1 MSKVGSTTTSQ
12 TAAPPPQVSET
23 DKANTTKTQETSDTS
38 KTTESSQNAQA
49 SKDLANQKMGD
60 QKFEGTVRQAELE
73 KDLNTPKV
81 EDNHWKPAPGQKGR
95 PEHWNVRQDIK
106 GYKPLLKEMR
116 ETLTKDIQEKG
127 GKREH
132 DFRFLLPMAQWTT
145 EQGGYTNRP
154 EGYNPGNVMGPGDA
168 GTFHRKNNTEVVNG
182 KRTNVPADFAK
193 YSSLEKGTDAYMNH
207 LEKRWG
213 KTHDA
218 ILHGGSTKDFADGL
232 YPGKGKNYATASQA
246 DYKSAMNVRVKN
258 IIEDYKLVIKDDMKD
273 VDKDIAK
280 LKGHLSDPKVDS
292 SLHPEIQ
299 NRINRLEKNKENLQA
314 ELNELEEVRK
324 RHERGEA
331 LQP

>member
-1 MSKVGSTTTSQ
+1 MSKVDGTTSSQ
-12 TAAPPPQVSET
+12 PAVAPPQVSET
-23 DKANTTKTQETSDTS
+23 DKTTPAQPTTEKTEA
-38 KTTESSQNAQA
+38 TESSQSTQG
-49 SKDLANQKMGD
+49 SKDLANQKIGE
-60 QKFEGTVRQAELE
+60 QRVEGSAKQAELE
-73 KDLNTPKV
+73 KNLNTPKV

-116 ETLTKDIQEKG
+116 QTLTKEIEEKG

-168 GTFHRKNNTEVVNG
+168 GTFHRKNNTEIVDG
-182 KRTNVPADFAK
+182 KRTKVPADFAK

-207 LEKRWG
+207 LEKGWG

-218 ILHGGSTKDFADGL
+218 IVHGGSTKDFADGL
-232 YPGKGKNYATASQA
+232 YPGKGKNYATASHD
-246 DYKSAMNVRVKN
+246 DYKRAMDVRVKN

-273 VDKDIAK
+273 ADKDISK
-280 LKGHLSDPKVDS
+280 LKGQLADPKVDS

-299 NRINRLEKNKENLQA
+299 NRIDRLEKNKANMQS
-314 ELNELEEVRK
+314 ELTELEEVGK
-324 RHERGEA
+324 RHARGEA

>member
-1 MSKVGSTTTSQ
+1 MSNVSSTKGSQPTT
-12 TAAPPPQVSET
+12 APPQVSET
-23 DKANTTKTQETSDTS
+23 DKTSAPVQQAS
-38 KTTESSQNAQA
+38 AKSESTESSQSTQA
-49 SKDLANQKMGD
+49 SKDLANQKIGE
-60 QKFEGTVRQAELE
+60 QTVEGSAKQAELE
-73 KDLNTPKV
+73 KNLNTPKV

-116 ETLTKDIQEKG
+116 QTLTKEIEEKG

-168 GTFHRKNNTEVVNG
+168 GTFHRKNNTEIVDG
-182 KRTNVPADFAK
+182 KRTKVPADFAK

-207 LEKRWG
+207 LEKGWG

-218 ILHGGSTKDFADGL
+218 IVHGGSTKDFADGL
-232 YPGKGKNYATASQA
+232 YPGKGKNYATASHD
-246 DYKSAMNVRVKN
+246 DYKRAMDVRVKN

-273 VDKDIAK
+273 ADKDISK
-280 LKGHLSDPKVDS
+280 LKEQLADPKVDS

-299 NRINRLEKNKENLQA
+299 NRIDRLEKNKEKLQS
-314 ELNELEEVRK
+314 ELTELEEVGK
-324 RHERGEA
+324 RHARGEA